1 MRLLLAEDDI
11 MLGSSLSRA
20 LNAAGYQV
28 SWHKDGESAELA
40 AMFESFN
47 VAVLDI
53 NLPKQSGLQ
62 ILTKLRRKQKALPV
76 LILTALDGAASRVN
90 GLDSGADDYLA
101 KPFDL
106 EELLARLRAIT
117 RRSQGRA
124 VNIMQAQNIIYD
136 PLRRHVERD
145 GKAITLQPKEL
156 KLLALLMSAKGMP
169 VSKVAI
175 EAELYDEAEEIE
187 SNAVEVMIY
196 SLRKKLGQ
204 DFIRTLRGVGYMVPE

>member
-1 MRLLLAEDDI
+1 